1 MTNLTLKRRKTD
13 GHDTVHLDQSRTRSK
28 NAGVAAIKQRR
39 GRTSGAG
46 TDAINLGSRVL
57 LRSLSLVVR
66 MTEPPFVSRERLQKH
81 QQYFQRVPKHT
92 YLKGRY
98 DVITSVAIPLA
109 LAASSIFLIGRGVYN
124 MSLGIGKKE

>member
-1 MTNLTLKRRKTD
+1 
-13 GHDTVHLDQSRTRSK
+13 
-28 NAGVAAIKQRR
+28 
-39 GRTSGAG
+39 
-46 TDAINLGSRVL
+46 
-57 LRSLSLVVR
+57 